1 MQNLKKVTL
10 SYHRVKGLQPRVA
23 HGVYGGVSG
32 PDTVEM
38 EFFSQSENY
47 DRDLDMSMDESG
59 NAPTDELVAGDELN
73 TNIVR
78 TIHTRIYMNKT
89 AARELVDWLLD
100 VLENMDNVDKAMEN
114 DDMLDGIDKSLIY
127 SKTKQ

>member
-47 DRDLDMSMDESG
+47 DRDLDMSLDESG
-59 NAPTDELVAGDELN
+59 HAPTDELVAGDELN

-89 AARELVDWLLD
+89 AAREMVDWLLD
-100 VLENMDNVDKAMEN
+100 VLENMDNMDKAMEN

>member
-10 SYHRVKGLQPRVA
+10 SYHRVKGLQPKVA

-47 DRDLDMSMDESG
+47 DRDLDMSLDESG
-59 NAPTDELVAGDELN
+59 HAPTDELVAGDELN

-89 AARELVDWLLD
+89 AAREMVDWLLD
-100 VLENMDNVDKAMEN
+100 VLENMDNMDKAMDN

>member
-78 TIHTRIYMNKT
+78 TSHTRIYMNKT

>member
-47 DRDLDMSMDESG
+47 DRELDISLDESG

-89 AARELVDWLLD
+89 AAREMVDWLLD
-100 VLENMDNVDKAMEN
+100 VLENMDNMDKAMEN

>member
-47 DRDLDMSMDESG
+47 DRELDMSLDESG
-59 NAPTDELVAGDELN
+59 NAPTDELVAGDD
-73 TNIVR
+73 IVR

-89 AARELVDWLLD
+89 AAREMVDWLLD
-100 VLENMDNVDKAMEN
+100 VLENMDNMDKAMEN

>member
-47 DRDLDMSMDESG
+47 DRDLDMSLDESG

-89 AARELVDWLLD
+89 AAREMVDWLLD
-100 VLENMDNVDKAMEN
+100 VLENMDNMDKAMEN

>member
-47 DRDLDMSMDESG
+47 DRELDMSLDESG

-89 AARELVDWLLD
+89 AAREMVDWLLD
-100 VLENMDNVDKAMEN
+100 VLENMDNMDKAMDN

>member
-47 DRDLDMSMDESG
+47 DRELDMSLDESG

-73 TNIVR
+73 TNSVR

-89 AARELVDWLLD
+89 AAREMVDWLLD
-100 VLENMDNVDKAMEN
+100 VLENMDNMDKAMEN

>member
-1 MQNLKKVTL
+1 M
-10 SYHRVKGLQPRVA
+10 
-23 HGVYGGVSG
+23 YGGVSG

-47 DRDLDMSMDESG
+47 DRELDMSLDESG

-89 AARELVDWLLD
+89 AAREMVDWLLD
-100 VLENMDNVDKAMEN
+100 VLENMDNMDKAMEN

>member
-47 DRDLDMSMDESG
+47 DRELDMSLDESG

-89 AARELVDWLLD
+89 AAREMVDWLLD
-100 VLENMDNVDKAMEN
+100 VLENMDNMDKAMEN

>member
-47 DRDLDMSMDESG
+47 DRELDMSLDESG

-89 AARELVDWLLD
+89 AAREMVDWLLD
-100 VLENMDNVDKAMEN
+100 VLDNMDNMDKAMDN

>member
-10 SYHRVKGLQPRVA
+10 SYHRVKGLQPKVA

-47 DRDLDMSMDESG
+47 DRELDMSLDESG

-89 AARELVDWLLD
+89 AAREMVDWLLD
-100 VLENMDNVDKAMEN
+100 VLENMDNMDKAMEN

>member
-23 HGVYGGVSG
+23 HGVYGGISG

-47 DRDLDMSMDESG
+47 DRDLDMSLDESG
-59 NAPTDELVAGDELN
+59 NAPTDELVAGDDSN
-73 TNIVR
+73 TKIVR

-89 AARELVDWLLD
+89 AAREMVDWLLD
-100 VLENMDNVDKAMEN
+100 VLDNMDNIDKAMDN

>member
-10 SYHRVKGLQPRVA
+10 SYQRVKGLQPRVA

-47 DRDLDMSMDESG
+47 DRELDMSLDESG

-89 AARELVDWLLD
+89 AAREMVDWLLD
-100 VLENMDNVDKAMEN
+100 VLENMDNMDKAMDN

>member
-47 DRDLDMSMDESG
+47 DRELDMSLDESG

-89 AARELVDWLLD
+89 AAREMVDWLLD
-100 VLENMDNVDKAMEN
+100 VLENMDNMDKAMEN

-127 SKTKQ
+127 SKTRQ

>member
-1 MQNLKKVTL
+1 MKNLKKVTL
-10 SYHRVKGLQPRVA
+10 SYHRIKGLQPRVA

-47 DRDLDMSMDESG
+47 DRELDMSLDESG

-89 AARELVDWLLD
+89 AAREMVDWLLD
-100 VLENMDNVDKAMEN
+100 VLENMDNMDKAMDN

>member
-47 DRDLDMSMDESG
+47 DRDLDMSLDESG

-89 AARELVDWLLD
+89 AAREMVDWLLD
-100 VLENMDNVDKAMEN
+100 VLENMDNMDKAMDN

>member
-47 DRDLDMSMDESG
+47 DRDLDMSLDESG
-59 NAPTDELVAGDELN
+59 HAPTDELVAGDELN

-89 AARELVDWLLD
+89 AAREMVDWLLD
-100 VLENMDNVDKAMEN
+100 VLENMDNMDKAMDN

>member
-47 DRDLDMSMDESG
+47 DRELDMSLDESG

-89 AARELVDWLLD
+89 AAREMVDWLLN
-100 VLENMDNVDKAMEN
+100 VLENMDNMDKAMEN

>member
-47 DRDLDMSMDESG
+47 DRELDMSLDESG

-89 AARELVDWLLD
+89 AAREMVDWRLD
-100 VLENMDNVDKAMEN
+100 VLENMDNMDKAMDN

>member
-38 EFFSQSENY
+38 EFFSPSENY
-47 DRDLDMSMDESG
+47 DRELDMSLDESG

-89 AARELVDWLLD
+89 AAREMVDWLLD
-100 VLENMDNVDKAMEN
+100 VLENMDNMDKAMEN

>member
-47 DRDLDMSMDESG
+47 DRELDMSLDESG

-89 AARELVDWLLD
+89 AAREMVEWLLD
-100 VLENMDNVDKAMEN
+100 VLENMDNMDKAMDN

>member
-23 HGVYGGVSG
+23 HGVYGGVSC

-47 DRDLDMSMDESG
+47 DRELDISLDESG

-89 AARELVDWLLD
+89 AAREMVDWLLD
-100 VLENMDNVDKAMEN
+100 VLENMDNMDKAMDN

>member
-1 MQNLKKVTL
+1 MQNLRKITL
-10 SYHRVKGLQPRVA
+10 SYHRVKDIQPRVA

-32 PDTVEM
+32 PDTIEM

-47 DRDLDMSMDESG
+47 DREVDVSLDETG
-59 NAPTDELVAGDELN
+59 NMPTDELLAGMEPN

-89 AARELVDWLLD
+89 AAQEMVAWLMD
-100 VLENMDNVDKAMEN
+100 VLEHMDATDKAIEN

-127 SKTKQ
+127 SKTRQ

>member
-73 TNIVR
+73 TKIVR

-89 AARELVDWLLD
+89 AAREMVDWLLD
-100 VLENMDNVDKAMEN
+100 VLENMDNMDKAMEN

>member
-47 DRDLDMSMDESG
+47 DRELDMSLDESG

-78 TIHTRIYMNKT
+78 AIHTRIYMNKT
-89 AARELVDWLLD
+89 AAREMVDWLLD
-100 VLENMDNVDKAMEN
+100 VLENMDNMDKAMEN

>member
-100 VLENMDNVDKAMEN
+100 VLENMDNVDRAMEN

-127 SKTKQ
+127 SKTRQ